1 MDLPHNIAQKKRFSD
16 DDLSNLS
23 DDFQGNDDL
32 LMLLDDEVIHCND
45 YVLVKYPT
53 KRRTLHFIGTV
64 ESCNKDDYVVNFLR
78 KYKSGFR
85 FPDLQ
90 DVSNVSREDI
100 SVSKIPNPEAAPGT
114 SRISSVLKFNVNF
127 DGYNIQ

>member
-1 MDLPHNIAQKKRFSD
+1 MDLPHNIVQKKRFSD

-23 DDFQGNDDL
+23 DDFQANDDV
-32 LMLLDDEVIHCND
+32 LMLLDDEVIRSND

-53 KRRTLHFIGTV
+53 KKRTLHFVGIV

-100 SVSKIPNPEAAPGT
+100 VSKIPNPVEAPGT
-114 SRISSVLKFNVNF
+114 SRISSVLKSNVNF